1 MSSATASPFPDGDK
15 EKPTVEKSNDQ
26 STGSSPSID
35 PESEKPQLS
44 KESDAVVEDGAA
56 APQDAG
62 EYATGLKLFIIVVAL
77 VLSVF
82 LFSLDQVCLYH
93 NKLLL
98 E

>member
-1 MSSATASPFPDGDK
+1 MSSATTAFPDGDK
-15 EKPTVEKSNDQ
+15 DKQTVETNDQ

-44 KESDAVVEDGAA
+44 KESAAVVEDGAA
-56 APQDAG
+56 APQDVG
-62 EYATGLKLFIIVVAL
+62 EYATGMKLFIIVVAL

-82 LFSLDQVCLYH
+82 LFSLDQVGLYH
-93 NKLLL
+93 NQLLV